1 MSGTPMS
8 GSSISGTPTSGTP
21 AGTGPTELADSIS
34 ALFRAAC
41 QNGQVEQGYELL
53 RSAAALRP
61 AFSSSEEYGKEL
73 RPVRLTTGPTR
84 PVVVC
89 FSSFVALAG
98 VHQYA
103 RLAAAFRG
111 ERDVW
116 ALSVP
121 GFLKDERLP
130 RSREVVTRM
139 QAEAVREAVGDTPFV
154 LMGSSGGGLMAH
166 AAASILEES
175 GTPACAVVLL
185 DTYPATEDSPLVKFE
200 ADLIDGMFD
209 REQFTALDASR
220 LTAMSRYFD
229 LFGGWQPGKLAA
241 PTLLVRASE
250 PIVAS
255 LADEDGPDGGGWQ
268 TVWDG
273 AHTTLDVPG
282 NHFTMMEAHAA
293 DTARAVREWLA
304 AYAEG

>member
-1 MSGTPMS
+1 MP
-8 GSSISGTPTSGTP
+8 
-21 AGTGPTELADSIS
+21 
-34 ALFRAAC
+34 F
-41 QNGQVEQGYELL
+41 
-53 RSAAALRP
+53 P
-61 AFSSSEEYGKEL
+61 AFSTVEEYGKEL
-73 RPVRLTTGPTR
+73 RPVRLTTGPVQ

-175 GTPACAVVLL
+175 GTPASAVVLL

-220 LTAMSRYFD
+220 LTAMSRYFTCSAA
-229 LFGGWQPGKLAA
+229 GSPASSRRRRCWCGPASRSWRAWPTRPTRTAAAGRPPG
-241 PTLLVRASE
+241 
-250 PIVAS
+250 
-255 LADEDGPDGGGWQ
+255 
-268 TVWDG
+268 
-273 AHTTLDVPG
+273 
-282 NHFTMMEAHAA
+282 
-293 DTARAVREWLA
+293 TARTRRWTCPATTSR
-304 AYAEG
+304 